1 MKEEIKENKD
11 HNGLSH
17 TEIEKLKAEVTKL
30 DTSVT
35 TNSKLMEAEIADNT
49 TLKAEKLKKLQVESA
64 LKAKE
69 LFIEEN
75 YDYCKH
81 PKELK
86 AEVFQKISSEN
97 TGITSTM
104 QAFIQMLTGA
114 QKDILDIERAR
125 ENKKSLAQ
133 K

>member
-1 MKEEIKENKD
+1 MTIEEMKEEIKENKAY
-11 HNGLSH
+11 NGVTQTAL
-17 TEIEKLKAEVTKL
+17 EKLKAEVAKL

-35 TNSKLMEAEIADNT
+35 TNSKSMETEIAENT
-49 TLKAEKLKKLQVESA
+49 KLKAKKLEKLQVESA

-86 AEVFQKISSEN
+86 LDVFNKISSEN
-97 TGITSTM
+97 TGITTTM
-104 QAFIQMLTGA
+104 QQFIGMLSTA
-114 QKDILDIERAR
+114 
-125 ENKKSLAQ
+125 
-133 K
+133 